1 MKPILHFFSEK
12 NHQNSFWVY
21 HVYVI
26 QLAGA
31 HLIEGHVKMMLD
43 QIKHVMTASVARK
56 KEKAERAKE
65 EDFDDEEGE
74 MLKEENEQEEEV
86 FDRV

>member
-1 MKPILHFFSEK
+1 
-12 NHQNSFWVY
+12 
-21 HVYVI
+21 
-26 QLAGA
+26 
-31 HLIEGHVKMMLD
+31 MMVD

-56 KEKAERAKE
+56 KEMAERAKE

-74 MLKEENEQEEEV
+74 MLKEETEEEEEV